1 MVNLVKQGAV
11 DITLIDDAVKRILTV
26 KFELGLFD
34 DPYRYN
40 YREKEIENK
49 KVNAATSTGKWL
61 VKLGLVQS
69 SF

>member
-1 MVNLVKQGAV
+1 MDMHSMTYARHLVNLVKQGAV

-40 YREKEIENK
+40 YREKEIETRK
-49 KVNAATSTGKWL
+49 
-61 VKLGLVQS
+61 
-69 SF
+69 